1 MKVEYQLSRSVF
13 VRVIGQYSSRTREPL
28 VDRNGNP
35 ILVAGVLDT
44 GESSNEFQM
53 DWLFSYRPVPG
64 TLFYF
69 GYGATMSEADQFR
82 FSNLSRSRDGFFAKL
97 SYLFRM

>member
-1 MKVEYQLSRSVF
+1 MQALHW
-13 VRVIGQYSSRTREPL
+13 L
-28 VDRNGNP
+28 
-35 ILVAGVLDT
+35 
-44 GESSNEFQM
+44 QM

-69 GYGATMSEADQFR
+69 GYGSTMTEADEFR
-82 FSNLSRSRDGFFAKL
+82 FGNLRRNRDGFFAKL